1 MSEQS
6 DKKIKDKPDTEAA
19 GSEEEPIAPTE
30 PKKVKKER
38 TAKKKKF
45 SPKVWKF
52 YKIEGETLQK
62 LKKDCQ
68 RCGKG
73 VFLAEHKDRFTCGT
87 CGFTQFKK

>member
-1 MSEQS
+1 MA
-6 DKKIKDKPDTEAA
+6 DKPKKEDIE
-19 GSEEEPIAPTE
+19 SNEEPIAPLK
-30 PKKVKKER
+30 PVKVVKER
-38 TAKKKKF
+38 VAKKKKY

-73 VFLAEHKDRFTCGT
+73 VFLAEHKDRYTCGT

>member
-1 MSEQS
+1 MSEPS
-6 DKKIKDKPDTEAA
+6 DKETIDQPNIETA
-19 GSEEEPIAPTE
+19 GLKEKPIAPPE
-30 PKKVKKER
+30 PKKVNKER
-38 TAKKKKF
+38 TEKKKKF
-45 SPKVWKF
+45 SPKVWKY

-62 LKKDCQ
+62 LKKDCR

>member
-1 MSEQS
+1 MSGKSDNKTETVEEQP
-6 DKKIKDKPDTEAA
+6 IVQAKP
-19 GSEEEPIAPTE
+19 
-30 PKKVKKER
+30 KVIKER
-38 TAKKKKF
+38 KAKKKKL

-52 YKIEGETLQK
+52 YKIEGESLQK

-73 VFLAEHKDRFTCGT
+73 VFLAEHNDRYTCGT